1 MGFAARSARR
11 TRLIGEISK
20 MPTKPAALIT
30 GGAKGIGCAIA
41 RHLLSSGWQVGIIDL
56 PDSGLRQAFSRQ
68 RGVLVIEGDVRNE
81 ETASDAVDAMVHRFR
96 RLDAVVSN
104 AGIMIRKPLR
114 RLTLAEWH
122 RVVDTNLT
130 GAFLLA
136 RAAEKPLRRA
146 HGAIVTIASTRA
158 LMSEP
163 NTESYSA
170 SKGGLVALTH
180 ALAISLAPDVRVNC
194 VSPGWIEA
202 KDYAGLRRKDH
213 RQHPAGRVGKPE
225 DVAELVG
232 WLLDAERSGFVTGAN
247 FVIDGGMTRK
257 MIYEA
262 RKRRAERCASSDRH
276 SFRGRVRLVL
286 QITGID
292 RAGWLEAQNQRLLVG
307 TGAMLDTARHD
318 DAFSW
323 LQAYHAILKLDAEP
337 AAPDQEE
344 LVLVLVIVPGE
355 FALNFHELDLLAVQ
369 SRDGLWT
376 PMFGK
381 QREFLVQADLVHRGG
396 LILFFVLLYWV

>member
-1 MGFAARSARR
+1 
-11 TRLIGEISK
+11 

-30 GGAKGIGCAIA
+30 GGAKGIGGAIA

-56 PDSGLRQAFSRQ
+56 PDSGLRRTFSRQ

-81 ETASDAVDAMVHRFR
+81 ETASDAVDAMVHRYR

-122 RVVDTNLT
+122 RVLDTNLT
-130 GAFLLA
+130 AAFLLA

-194 VSPGWIEA
+194 VSPGWIET

-262 RKRRAERCASSDRH
+262 
-276 SFRGRVRLVL
+276 
-286 QITGID
+286 
-292 RAGWLEAQNQRLLVG
+292 
-307 TGAMLDTARHD
+307 
-318 DAFSW
+318 
-323 LQAYHAILKLDAEP
+323 
-337 AAPDQEE
+337 
-344 LVLVLVIVPGE
+344 
-355 FALNFHELDLLAVQ
+355 
-369 SRDGLWT
+369 
-376 PMFGK
+376 
-381 QREFLVQADLVHRGG
+381 
-396 LILFFVLLYWV
+396 